1 MNVLVCG
8 GAGFIGSAFIKS
20 YHQNNR
26 DSKITNLDNLTIGS
40 NLQNLKE
47 LKDDPNYKFIK
58 DDIRNE
64 SVIDSLVKDSDVT
77 INFAAESHVDRSIA
91 NPKPFLETNIFGTYS
106 ILEAIRKH
114 DKQFI
119 HVSTDEVYGDAQGKS
134 SFNEDSQINPS
145 NPYAATKAAADNLV
159 MSYHRT
165 YGINCITTR
174 CTNNFGPN
182 QFPEKLIPKT
192 IIRLL
197 KNLKVPLYGDGT
209 QIRSWIYVNDHVQA
223 IESLIKKGKPG
234 HVYNITAYEE
244 ITNKS
249 IVEKILDILGKPREH
264 LIVLSWI
271 RTSSARVEPELVVAT
286 LAERLN
292 QVESYAVQHR
302 VDICVPGLVIERM
315 PRPLRLK
322 EPAILHL
329 VIFRLQAFILAKLRH
344 PEDI

>member
-8 GAGFIGSAFIKS
+8 GAGFIGSAFIKN

-47 LKDDPNYKFIK
+47 IKDSPNYKFIK

-64 SVIDSLVKDSDVT
+64 SIIDSLVKDSDVT

-159 MSYHRT
+159 ASYHRT

-223 IESLIKKGKPG
+223 IESLISKGKPG

-249 IVEKILDILGKPREH
+249 IVEKILDILEKPHDIIEYVNDRPGHDKRYSIDCSKIENQTGWKPRYNFDDALKQTVNWYLQNQSWWEP
-264 LIVLSWI
+264 LID
-271 RTSSARVEPELVVAT
+271 ENT
-286 LAERLN
+286 L
-292 QVESYAVQHR
+292 
-302 VDICVPGLVIERM
+302 
-315 PRPLRLK
+315 
-322 EPAILHL
+322 
-329 VIFRLQAFILAKLRH
+329 H
-344 PEDI
+344 PQPWTIKHDHI